1 MKKIILSGLALL
13 TVLATACGG
22 GPPIGPAG
30 GDLSGDY
37 PNPTVEGVQGQAFA
51 IAGASPG
58 QVLMFGGNEWR
69 ATNLPEIVQPP
80 VRLVAWTKRLGYRS
94 PRGLAM
100 VLNEKRMRGRNH
112 IQSFHLRA
120 KGILEDFNAALDKPE
135 SLGILLELEN
145 TKLANVYNRAYEP
158 AFDSTFI
165 GYSPQGLVLR
175 VSYFKDAVLQA
186 PAPLRAPAAV
196 GMHSRANAAR
206 PAPSIPR
213 HGNVRS

>member
-1 MKKIILSGLALL
+1 VNADYIPVWKQVTPELAAEL
-13 TVLATACGG
+13 
-22 GPPIGPAG
+22 IEFWRE
-30 GDLSGDY
+30 
-37 PNPTVEGVQGQAFA
+37 NKA
-51 IAGASPG
+51 I
-58 QVLMFGGNEWR
+58 GNEAAAAAR
-69 ATNLPEIVQPP
+69 AMQAVCIARDEQGALCGVCTAVIKVLPRLRQPMYYF
-80 VRLVAWTKRLGYRS
+80 RQYFA
-94 PRGLAM
+94 
-100 VLNEKRMRGRNH
+100 KRMRGRNH

-120 KGILEDFNAALDKPE
+120 KGILEDFNTALDKPE

-196 GMHSRANAAR
+196 GMRTRANAAR

>member
-1 MKKIILSGLALL
+1 MNADYIPVWKQVTPELAAEL
-13 TVLATACGG
+13 
-22 GPPIGPAG
+22 
-30 GDLSGDY
+30 
-37 PNPTVEGVQGQAFA
+37 VEFWRENKA
-51 IAGASPG
+51 I
-58 QVLMFGGNEWR
+58 GNEAAAAAR
-69 ATNLPEIVQPP
+69 AMQAVCIARDEQGALCGVCTAVIKVLPRLRQPMYYF
-80 VRLVAWTKRLGYRS
+80 RQYFA
-94 PRGLAM
+94 
-100 VLNEKRMRGRNH
+100 KRMRGRNH

-145 TKLANVYNRAYEP
+145 TKLANVYNHAYEP

-196 GMHSRANAAR
+196 GMRRARANAAR

>member
-1 MKKIILSGLALL
+1 MNADYIPVWKQVTPALAAEL
-13 TVLATACGG
+13 
-22 GPPIGPAG
+22 IEFWRE
-30 GDLSGDY
+30 
-37 PNPTVEGVQGQAFA
+37 NKA
-51 IAGASPG
+51 I
-58 QVLMFGGNEWR
+58 GNEAAAAAR
-69 ATNLPEIVQPP
+69 AMQAVCIARDEQGALCGVCTAVIKVLPRLRQPMYYF
-80 VRLVAWTKRLGYRS
+80 RQYFA
-94 PRGLAM
+94 
-100 VLNEKRMRGRNH
+100 KRMRGRNH

-196 GMHSRANAAR
+196 GMRTRANAAR

>member
-1 MKKIILSGLALL
+1 MNADYIPVWKQVTPALAAEL
-13 TVLATACGG
+13 
-22 GPPIGPAG
+22 IEFWRE
-30 GDLSGDY
+30 
-37 PNPTVEGVQGQAFA
+37 NKA
-51 IAGASPG
+51 I
-58 QVLMFGGNEWR
+58 GNEAAAATR
-69 ATNLPEIVQPP
+69 AMQAVCIARDEQGALCGVCTAVIKVLPRLRQPMYYF
-80 VRLVAWTKRLGYRS
+80 RQYFA
-94 PRGLAM
+94 
-100 VLNEKRMRGRNH
+100 KRMRGRNH

-120 KGILEDFNAALDKPE
+120 KGILEDFNTALDKPE

-196 GMHSRANAAR
+196 GMRTRANAAR

>member
-1 MKKIILSGLALL
+1 MKAEYIPVWKQVTPELAAEL
-13 TVLATACGG
+13 
-22 GPPIGPAG
+22 IEFWRE
-30 GDLSGDY
+30 
-37 PNPTVEGVQGQAFA
+37 NKA
-51 IAGASPG
+51 I
-58 QVLMFGGNEWR
+58 GNEANAAAR
-69 ATNLPEIVQPP
+69 AMQAVSVARDEDGALCGVCTAVIKVLPRLRQPMYYF
-80 VRLVAWTKRLGYRS
+80 RQYFA
-94 PRGLAM
+94 
-100 VLNEKRMRGRNH
+100 KRMRGRNH

-158 AFDSTFI
+158 EFDSTFI

-186 PAPLRAPAAV
+186 PAPLHAVASGGRAT
-196 GMHSRANAAR
+196 AAR
-206 PAPSIPR
+206 STPSIPR

>member
-1 MKKIILSGLALL
+1 MKADYIPVWKQVTPELAAEL
-13 TVLATACGG
+13 
-22 GPPIGPAG
+22 IEFWRE
-30 GDLSGDY
+30 
-37 PNPTVEGVQGQAFA
+37 NKA
-51 IAGASPG
+51 I
-58 QVLMFGGNEWR
+58 GNEAAAAAR
-69 ATNLPEIVQPP
+69 AMQAVCIARDEQGALCGVCTAVIKVLPRLRQPMYYF
-80 VRLVAWTKRLGYRS
+80 RQYFA
-94 PRGLAM
+94 
-100 VLNEKRMRGRNH
+100 KRMRGRNH

-186 PAPLRAPAAV
+186 PAPLRAVAS
-196 GMHSRANAAR
+196 GGRATAAR
-206 PAPSIPR
+206 STPSIPR

>member
-1 MKKIILSGLALL
+1 MNADYIPVWKQVTPELAAEL
-13 TVLATACGG
+13 
-22 GPPIGPAG
+22 IQFWRE
-30 GDLSGDY
+30 
-37 PNPTVEGVQGQAFA
+37 NKA
-51 IAGASPG
+51 I
-58 QVLMFGGNEWR
+58 GNEAAAAAR
-69 ATNLPEIVQPP
+69 AMQAVCIARDEQGALCGVCTAVIKVLPRLRQPMYYF
-80 VRLVAWTKRLGYRS
+80 RQYFA
-94 PRGLAM
+94 
-100 VLNEKRMRGRNH
+100 KRMRGRNH
-112 IQSFHLRA
+112 IQSFHMRA

-196 GMHSRANAAR
+196 GMRRARANAAR